1 MFGFCSFFLIFD
13 WFLNCENGHVAPL
26 LTPGPSHPRLV
37 CQPSGDPPFFLC
49 VFRKGIFSVLLVV
62 RKKTVMALNSF
73 IFT

>member
-1 MFGFCSFFLIFD
+1 MFGFCSFFLIFE

-26 LTPGPSHPRLV
+26 LTLGPSHPRLV
-37 CQPSGDPPFFLC
+37 SQPSGDPPFFLC